1 MRQDVSEKHNDQ
13 KVRVGVCICVHT
25 QRLEDSLRMFS
36 DGSVGCWSA
45 PSCSM
50 RKFSEGLPPLLRLI
64 PQAVS
69 SSDFKE
75 LVGVQTFL
83 DVRLR
88 HGHMERSLWPFLPVS
103 QQER

>member
-1 MRQDVSEKHNDQ
+1 ML
-13 KVRVGVCICVHT
+13 VGT
-25 QRLEDSLRMFS
+25 QLFDEEIFRS
-36 DGSVGCWSA
+36 
-45 PSCSM
+45 
-50 RKFSEGLPPLLRLI
+50 LPPLLRLI

-75 LVGVQTFL
+75 LVGVQPFL

-103 QQER
+103 QQEC